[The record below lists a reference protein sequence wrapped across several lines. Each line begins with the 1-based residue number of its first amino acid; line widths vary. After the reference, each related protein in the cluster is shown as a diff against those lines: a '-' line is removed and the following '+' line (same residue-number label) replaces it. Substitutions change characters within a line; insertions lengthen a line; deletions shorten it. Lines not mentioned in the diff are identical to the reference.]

1 MRCLVTGAAGF
12 VGSTLTERLLADGH
26 EVVGV
31 DCFVPYYSRRL
42 KDANLSVALNH
53 PHFQFIEGD
62 LVALFDP
69 KAGERAQEMLNGVD
83 VVYHQAAQ
91 AGVRASWGADVSVYT
106 HNNILATQMLL
117 EACRSFPGVRVV
129 YASSSSVYGETKKFP
144 MEEGDLPSPV
154 SPYGVSK
161 LAAEHLMRLYH
172 VNFGVHTVSLRY
184 FTVYGPRQRPDMAFH
199 RLCASVL
206 SGREY
211 RMFGNGEQTRDFTF
225 IDDIVQANIDASQR
239 GRAGGV
245 YNIGGGSRISM
256 NDVIR
261 KLERIAGRKANIR
274 YDGREHGDVTHTG
287 ASVEAARRDF
297 GYAPRVSLD
306 EGLARELEFVEKVV
320 LPLEAE

>member
-12 VGSTLTERLLADGH
+12 VGSTLSERLLADGH

-42 KDANLSVALNH
+42 KDANLAVARSAAR
-53 PHFQFIEGD
+53 FRFVEAD
-62 LVALFDP
+62 LADLFDP
-69 KAGERAQEMLNGVD
+69 KAPGRSAEVLSGVD
-83 VVYHQAAQ
+83 VVFHQAAQ
-91 AGVRASWGADVSVYT
+91 AGVRASWGADFSVYT

-144 MEEGDLPSPV
+144 MEESDLPSPV

-206 SGREY
+206 AGREY

-245 YNIGGGSRISM
+245 YNVGGGTRISM

-261 KLERIAGRKANIR
+261 ILEGIAGRKANIR
-274 YDGREHGDVTHTG
+274 YEGREHGDVTHTG

>member
-12 VGSTLTERLLADGH
+12 VGSTLSERLLADGH

-31 DCFVPYYSRRL
+31 DCFVPYYPRRL
-42 KDANLSVALNH
+42 KDANLAVARSDAR
-53 PHFQFIEGD
+53 FRFVEAD
-62 LVALFDP
+62 LADLFDP
-69 KAGERAQEMLNGVD
+69 ESPGRSAEVLSGVD
-83 VVYHQAAQ
+83 VVFHQAAQ
-91 AGVRASWGADVSVYT
+91 AGVRASWGADFSVYT

-199 RLCASVL
+199 RICASVL
-206 SGREY
+206 AGREY

-261 KLERIAGRKANIR
+261 KLEGIAGRKANIR
-274 YDGREHGDVTHTG
+274 YEGREHGDVTHTG

-306 EGLARELEFVEKVV
+306 EGIARELEFVEKVV

>member
-12 VGSTLTERLLADGH
+12 VGSTLSERLLSDGH

-42 KDANLSVALNH
+42 KDANLAVARSAAR
-53 PHFQFIEGD
+53 FRFVEAD
-62 LVALFDP
+62 LADLFDP
-69 KAGERAQEMLNGVD
+69 KAPGRSAEVLSGVD
-83 VVYHQAAQ
+83 VVFHQAAQ
-91 AGVRASWGADVSVYT
+91 AGVRASWGADFSVYT

-144 MEEGDLPSPV
+144 MEETDLPSPV

-184 FTVYGPRQRPDMAFH
+184 FTVYGPRQRPDMAFY

-206 SGREY
+206 AGREY

-245 YNIGGGSRISM
+245 YNVGGGTRISM

-261 KLERIAGRKANIR
+261 KLEGIAGRKANIR

-306 EGLARELEFVEKVV
+306 EGLARELEFVAKVV